1 MPHGI
6 KRARDVPLA
15 EKMKAGEAWKDA
27 VIRAVKEEVG
37 SVLPIAPQVFIDE
50 SSYRV
55 TVEHSYSRSY
65 PNLECKYTVH
75 KVKAS
80 GNGLPEMERF
90 VTTEQRPDGTM
101 ENHWVWTSSIANC
114 KSPVP

>member
-1 MPHGI
+1 MATAA
-6 KRARDVPLA
+6 ARYADG
-15 EKMKAGEAWKDA
+15 KKIHM
-27 VIRAVKEEVG
+27 
-37 SVLPIAPQVFIDE
+37 Q
-50 SSYRV
+50 
-55 TVEHSYSRSY
+55 
-65 PNLECKYTVH
+65 YTVH

-80 GNGLPEMERF
+80 VNGLPEMERF